1 MESPIPQDKPFRD
14 LYGDLSRLSDVT
26 PLSPLSPFTESRS
39 LNANSPP
46 FSPPCSPT
54 LAFPRYYVPY
64 EDAISYNFIDKEG
77 EELTQAIQEIAN
89 CPVVS
94 VDCEGV
100 ELGRHG
106 ELCLIQVATE
116 KNVYLFDVMMLGEA
130 LFNAGLKRIFEG
142 PIPTKVFYDC
152 RRDSDILYHQFGVK
166 LKGVLDAALTEVF
179 FRWRNRQG
187 IPRFLKGYKRSVE
200 TYMILNNPHFAK
212 LKERISNQ
220 MSDEGTECWKVR
232 PLNKDLLD
240 YAAYDVKY
248 LRMLHF
254 VLTQHMSKR
263 NLRLIY
269 GASTK
274 FIRMERDTV
283 ENIYEKNAMT
293 WSQITFNMLF
303 EIKY

>member
-1 MESPIPQDKPFRD
+1 MESPIQDKS
-14 LYGDLSRLSDVT
+14 YGDFFGDFSRLNNLA

-39 LNANSPP
+39 INANSPP
-46 FSPPCSPT
+46 FAPPCSPT
-54 LAFPRYYVPY
+54 PLLHRYHVPN
-64 EDAISYNFIDKEG
+64 DAPISYKFIDEEG
-77 EELTQAIQEIAN
+77 EALTQAIQEIAT

-106 ELCLIQVATE
+106 ELCLIQVATDS
-116 KNVYLFDVMMLGEA
+116 NVFLFDVIALGEV

-152 RRDSDILYHQFGVK
+152 RRDSDVLYHQFGVK

-200 TYMILNNPHFAK
+200 TYMALNDPHFAQ
-212 LKERISNQ
+212 LKERISSQ
-220 MSDEGTECWKVR
+220 MSDEGTECWKQR
-232 PLNKDLLD
+232 PLNKDLLE

-248 LRMLHF
+248 LRILHF

-283 ENIYEKNAMT
+283 ENIYEKNAIT

-303 EIKY
+303 EIKW